1 LVVDFFL
8 EDIVEMLDYK
18 PSLEEIKI
26 AKKKNIQ
33 TTVNCNLVVSNEYSS
48 KVKDRV
54 ANISEESQHLKMI
67 EVRFVYIL

>member
-26 AKKKNIQ
+26 TKKKNIQ
-33 TTVNCNLVVSNEYSS
+33 TTVNCNLLVSDKYPK
-48 KVKDRV
+48 KVKDIV
-54 ANISEESQHLKMI
+54 AKISEESQHFKI
-67 EVRFVYIL
+67 VEVRFVFVL